1 MSDEE
6 KLAYQGILIIYSDFP
21 KQMLTSFPHNNNIS
35 GGTLNKQS

>member
-6 KLAYQGILIIYSDFP
+6 KLAYQGILIIYSVFL
-21 KQMLTSFPHNNNIS
+21 KQMLTSFPHNNIS